1 MESIWRSLESTW
13 LMLGEVE
20 KVEDKDMLIG
30 FGKWRSPVTWK
41 RAISPTIRAEA
52 NKGDLKKEQKLRNT
66 GST

>member
-1 MESIWRSLESTW
+1 M
-13 LMLGEVE
+13 
-20 KVEDKDMLIG
+20 
-30 FGKWRSPVTWK
+30 TWK